1 MSAEEF
7 IEQYGRI
14 ELMKMMKAEE
24 DAGGDVGSRGS
35 GGARQSMAGAAMSM
49 GDMKDMMRGSL
60 LNVKTYETSGARD
73 TVARQSVALTSAQL
87 KASKSPSPGRP
98 SKIGASPGPGARRSA
113 MPGRGGSPQD
123 MGSPK
128 YRR

>member
-24 DAGGDVGSRGS
+24 DANDPDGTSRG
-35 GGARQSMAGAAMSM
+35 GGARPSMAGAAMSM
-49 GDMKDMMRGSL
+49 GEMKDMMRGSL

-73 TVARQSVALTSAQL
+73 TVARQSVALTQAQV

-98 SKIGASPGPGARRSA
+98 TKGGASPGPGAR
-113 MPGRGGSPQD
+113 SP
-123 MGSPK
+123 
-128 YRR
+128 